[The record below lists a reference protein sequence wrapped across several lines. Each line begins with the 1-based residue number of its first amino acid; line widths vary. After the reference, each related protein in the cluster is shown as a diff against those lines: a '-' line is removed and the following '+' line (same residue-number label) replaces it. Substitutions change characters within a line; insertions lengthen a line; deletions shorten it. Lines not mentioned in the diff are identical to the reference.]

1 MDSRLRGN
9 DGRGTSNLRL
19 IPVMN
24 GGVKLLGRAMLLLI
38 VAAAV
43 TYALSGSLL
52 TAMGRYLVNDEPLA
66 KADAIVVLAGSIP
79 DRILE
84 AVSLYKEG
92 YAPRILLSRGRNPA
106 GYSQLAK
113 LGVHV
118 ARQFELNR
126 SVAEQA
132 GVPAAALSEVGGNE
146 DSTVDEA
153 EEVLR
158 FAGDQGVRTLIVVT
172 SKHHSRR
179 ASIIYRHLADPR
191 MRIISRPSRYDE
203 FTSSGWW
210 RDRTYRRRVVIEWQK
225 LVAFTVIDRWRF
237 KPVPLPAV
245 AKQPW

>member
-1 MDSRLRGN
+1 
-9 DGRGTSNLRL
+9 
-19 IPVMN
+19 MN
-24 GGVKLLGRAMLLLI
+24 GNVKLLGRLFLL
-38 VAAAV
+38 VAVVVVVA
-43 TYALSGSLL
+43 YAKWDPLL
-52 TAMGRYLVNDEPLA
+52 TAMGRYLVNDEPLE
-66 KADAIVVLAGSIP
+66 KADAVVVLAGSIP

-84 AVSLYKEG
+84 AVALYKEG

-106 GYSQLAK
+106 GYSQLAE

-153 EEVLR
+153 QEVLR
-158 FAGDQGVRTLIVVT
+158 FAGSQGVRTLIVVT

-191 MRIISRPSRYDE
+191 LRIISRPSRYDE
-203 FTSSGWW
+203 FTPDGWW
-210 RDRTYRRRVVIEWQK
+210 HDRTYRRRVVIEWQK
-225 LVAFTVIDRWRF
+225 LVAFALIDRWRF
-237 KPVPLPAV
+237 QPESLPVAAGQPA
-245 AKQPW
+245 

>member
-1 MDSRLRGN
+1 MRRILS
-9 DGRGTSNLRL
+9 
-19 IPVMN
+19 
-24 GGVKLLGRAMLLLI
+24 

-43 TYALSGSLL
+43 ALAYTMSDPIL
-52 TAMGRYLVNDEPLA
+52 TAMGRYLVHDEPLQN
-66 KADAIVVLAGSIP
+66 ADAIVVLAGSIP

-84 AVSLYKEG
+84 AISLYQEG
-92 YAPRILLSRGRNPA
+92 YAPRVLLSRGRNPA
-106 GYSQLAK
+106 GYSQMAK

-132 GVPAAALSEVGGNE
+132 GVPAAALIEVGGKE

-153 EEVLR
+153 QEVLR
-158 FAGDQGVRTLIVVT
+158 FAGAQGVRTLIVVT

-203 FTSSGWW
+203 FAPEGWW
-210 RDRTYRRRVVIEWQK
+210 HDRTYRRRVVIEWQK
-225 LVAFTVIDRWRF
+225 LIAFTVIDRWRF
-237 KPVPLPAV
+237 EPVALPV
-245 AKQPW
+245 AEEQAS

>member
-1 MDSRLRGN
+1 MRRILSL
-9 DGRGTSNLRL
+9 
-19 IPVMN
+19 
-24 GGVKLLGRAMLLLI
+24 
-38 VAAAV
+38 AAV
-43 TYALSGSLL
+43 VALAYTVSEPVL
-52 TAMGRYLVNDEPLA
+52 TAMGRYLVNDEPLQT
-66 KADAIVVLAGSIP
+66 ADAIVVLAGSIP

-84 AVSLYKEG
+84 AISLYKEG
-92 YAPRILLSRGRNPA
+92 SAPRILLSRGRNPA

-132 GVPAAALSEVGGNE
+132 GVPAAALVEVGGNE

-153 EEVLR
+153 QEVLR
-158 FAGDQGVRTLIVVT
+158 FAGAQGVRTLIVVT

-191 MRIISRPSRYDE
+191 LRIISRPSRYDE
-203 FTSSGWW
+203 FTPDGWW

-225 LVAFTVIDRWRF
+225 LVAFTLIDRWRF
-237 KPVPLPAV
+237 EPVALPV
-245 AKQPW
+245 AAEQPS